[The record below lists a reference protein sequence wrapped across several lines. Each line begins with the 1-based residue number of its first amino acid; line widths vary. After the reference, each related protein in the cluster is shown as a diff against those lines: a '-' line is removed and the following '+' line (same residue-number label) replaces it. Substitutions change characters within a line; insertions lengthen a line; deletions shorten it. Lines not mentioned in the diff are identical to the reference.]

1 MGKKV
6 LINERQL
13 ALLVNHIKENEKP
26 IVIKEEQIIEEG
38 WKELVLG
45 AALVLGMNVGRAQ
58 DRAEKILQND
68 SLRSQI
74 ENTLNNEEGINNLA
88 EKLRIDSGELKS
100 YMEKNAEEINKTFDT
115 YEKKGNT
122 SISVRQGDKYGS
134 TKSMLSKLKN
144 QGYAITGIETIY
156 DTIIKNPN
164 QPVVMTDTVS
174 LAIPTSERNDTFKHD
189 LPAETINSIQN
200 FLQTIESTNGTI
212 KSITILAK
220 TDAERTPS
228 YISDSDPTGNY
239 TLAKKRAEEAKKAI
253 EGSGIDFGGVNI
265 QIDDTSAVNSG
276 LKPGSEELK
285 RAQEEFNTDRNGSR
299 VKYSDDRGVD
309 ILIEYEYSSLGADDT
324 EPEVIVDK
332 IVKITYAKANL
343 YSSKTKK
350 IKPGG
355 GKGIKDKGG
364 FKCKINIG
372 KTNTECPEW
381 GGKPQLGF

>member
-1 MGKKV
+1 MGKKI

-58 DRAEKILQND
+58 DKAEKILQND
-68 SLRSQI
+68 NLRNQI

-88 EKLRIDSGELKS
+88 EKLRIDSDELKS
-100 YMEKNAEEINKTFDT
+100 YMEKNAQEINRTFDT
-115 YEKKGNT
+115 YEKKNNT
-122 SISVRQGDKYGS
+122 NISVRQSDKYGS

-144 QGYAITGIETIY
+144 QGYVITGIETIY
-156 DTIIKNPN
+156 DTIVKNPK
-164 QPVVMTDTVS
+164 QPVVMTDTIS
-174 LAIPTSERNDTFKHD
+174 LSIPTAERQSTFSHD
-189 LPAETINSIQN
+189 LPTETINSIQN
-200 FLQTIESTNGTI
+200 FLQTIEATNGTI

-253 EGSGIDFGGVNI
+253 EGSGIDFGGINI
-265 QIDDTSAVNSG
+265 QIDATSQVNSG

-285 RAQEEFNTDRNGSR
+285 RAQEEFNTDRSGSR
-299 VKYSDDRGVD
+299 IKYSDDRGVD
-309 ILIEYEYSSLGADDT
+309 ILIDYEYSSLGADDS

-350 IKPGG
+350 IKPGS
-355 GKGIKDKGG
+355 GKGNREKGSA
-364 FKCKINIG
+364 KCKVNIG
-372 KTNTECPEW
+372 GSIRECPE
-381 GGKPQLGF
+381 F